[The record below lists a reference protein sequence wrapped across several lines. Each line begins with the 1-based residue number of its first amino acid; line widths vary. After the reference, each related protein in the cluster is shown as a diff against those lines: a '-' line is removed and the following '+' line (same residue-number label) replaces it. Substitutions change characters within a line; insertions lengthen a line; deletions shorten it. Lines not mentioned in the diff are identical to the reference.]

1 MEIAQ
6 LAAKRRSPE
15 LDVGASGATLGAHGG
30 STAQTWSGRSWA
42 THAVSSVTTETRPGS
57 VPAHRPGET
66 PATSA
71 SSLLLHKVPPG
82 AAAVA
87 RQTIPDDQQFA
98 GNVAQPMREKLDDLR
113 AAKVTP
119 AIADRIF
126 PLKGYGSTGVRPRGA
141 QVRQRCGRWLNPL
154 SSMKT

>member
-66 PATSA
+66 PATSV
-71 SSLLLHKVPPG
+71 L
-82 AAAVA
+82 AAVA
-87 RQTIPDDQQFA
+87 QSPTRRGCGGPADHPRRSA
-98 GNVAQPMREKLDDLR
+98 VCRECG
-113 AAKVTP
+113 AADARET
-119 AIADRIF
+119 R
-126 PLKGYGSTGVRPRGA
+126 
-141 QVRQRCGRWLNPL
+141 
-154 SSMKT
+154 

>member
-42 THAVSSVTTETRPGS
+42 THAVSSVTETRPGS

-66 PATSA
+66 PATSV
-71 SSLLLHKVPPG
+71 L
-82 AAAVA
+82 AAVA
-87 RQTIPDDQQFA
+87 QSPTRPGSGGPADHPRRSA
-98 GNVAQPMREKLDDLR
+98 VCR
-113 AAKVTP
+113 ACGA
-119 AIADRIF
+119 AD
-126 PLKGYGSTGVRPRGA
+126 A
-141 QVRQRCGRWLNPL
+141 
-154 SSMKT
+154 